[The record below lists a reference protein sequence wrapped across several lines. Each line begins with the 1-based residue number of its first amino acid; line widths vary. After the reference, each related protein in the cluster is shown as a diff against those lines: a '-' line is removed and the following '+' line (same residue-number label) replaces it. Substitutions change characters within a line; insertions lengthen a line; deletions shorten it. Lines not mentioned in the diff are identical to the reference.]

1 MYRQF
6 FKPLLDKLIAL
17 IGFVVLS
24 TLFLLAMILL
34 FIANHGKPFFFQPR
48 PGKRGRIFRIIK
60 FKTMNDAKDENG
72 QLLADEKR
80 LTVVGKIVRKTSIDE
95 IPQLLNV
102 LIGDMSLIGP
112 RPLLAEYLPLYN
124 ERQRRRH
131 EVKPGITGWAQVN
144 GRNSISWEEKF
155 ELDVYY
161 VDHISFLLDVKILLM
176 TVVNVFR
183 GKGISQEGVATM
195 EKFKGTPKQQAS

>member
-1 MYRQF
+1 MYKQF

-24 TLFLLAMILL
+24 PLFLLAMILL
-34 FIANHGKPFFFQPR
+34 FMANQGKPFFFQPR

-183 GKGISQEGVATM
+183 GKGISQEGAATM

>member
-24 TLFLLAMILL
+24 PLFLLAMILL
-34 FIANHGKPFFFQPR
+34 FIANRGKPFFFQPR
-48 PGKRGRIFRIIK
+48 PGKKGRIFRIIK

-72 QLLADEKR
+72 QLLSDEKR

-112 RPLLAEYLPLYN
+112 RPLLSEYLPLYN

-131 EVKPGITGWAQVN
+131 EVRPGITGWAQVN

-183 GKGISQEGVATM
+183 GKDISQEGAATM
-195 EKFKGTPKQQAS
+195 EKFKGTPKQQPS

>member
-1 MYRQF
+1 MYRQLI
-6 FKPLLDKLIAL
+6 KPLLDKLIAL
-17 IGFVVLS
+17 IGFIILS
-24 TLFLLAMILL
+24 PLFLSATILL
-34 FIANHGKPFFFQPR
+34 FVANNGKPFFLQPR
-48 PGKRGRIFRIIK
+48 PGKGGRIFRIIK
-60 FKTMNDAKDENG
+60 FKTMNDAKDANG
-72 QLLADEKR
+72 ELLPDAKR
-80 LTVVGKIVRKTSIDE
+80 LTLVGSIVRKTSIDE

-102 LIGDMSLIGP
+102 LIGNMSLIGP

-161 VDHISFLLDVKILLM
+161 VDNMSLSLDVKILLM

-183 GKGISQEGVATM
+183 GKGISQEGAATM
-195 EKFKGTPKQQAS
+195 EKFKGTPKQAV

>member
-24 TLFLLAMILL
+24 PLFLLATVLL
-34 FIANHGKPFFFQPR
+34 FIANQGKPFFFQPR
-48 PGKRGRIFRIIK
+48 PGKSGRIFRIIK
-60 FKTMNDAKDENG
+60 FKTMNDAKGADG
-72 QLLADEKR
+72 QLLPDEKR

-161 VDHISFLLDVKILLM
+161 VDNISFLLDVKILLM
-176 TVVNVFR
+176 TIVNVFR
-183 GKGISQEGVATM
+183 GNGISQEGAATM